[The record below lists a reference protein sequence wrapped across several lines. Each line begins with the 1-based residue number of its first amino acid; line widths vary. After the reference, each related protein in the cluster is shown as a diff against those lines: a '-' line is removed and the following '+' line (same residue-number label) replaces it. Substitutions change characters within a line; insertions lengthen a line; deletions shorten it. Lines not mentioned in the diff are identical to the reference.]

1 MKKFS
6 KCMALLATLS
16 LLFSLFSCKQ
26 EPDDPDLSEV
36 SVDLKE
42 KEKVFFEGDTLSKED
57 VVVMAFYSDRSTKD
71 VTNKAKFTPELPC
84 TLTTSF
90 DLTIDYEEKKA
101 ALKIEVG
108 KKTDYYEDESGK
120 RIKLKEI
127 LLALKDSDKQF
138 FEGDV
143 ISKDDFVVT
152 AKYEDDTTK
161 IVTDGVTFEGLTD
174 EKLTVGNKTIRATY
188 GSQVKSLDIAV
199 HERGAKVTSILLTLK
214 AGRTF
219 FVGDTISTDDFTVIA
234 IFSDGTTEDVTN
246 KSEFEGI
253 GRTTTAGKVTIIASY
268 DSKTKNCEVT
278 VQAKTVASISLAL
291 KQQDKIVVVGDAI
304 SASDFIVTA
313 TYNNG
318 TTEDVTSKSQISG
331 LENLTQ
337 AGKVKITATYETKSA
352 SLDITVRANGVTL
365 TDILLALKTDKT
377 FVVGDT
383 ISKSDF
389 IVTAT
394 FSDGATEDVTSA
406 SQFTGLGKI
415 TKAGNVEITVTYN
428 SLLTTLGITVSA
440 KPVENTKVV
449 SISLSLKDRDRTF
462 VVGETIYTDDFTVI
476 ATYSDG
482 STMDVTW
489 YSSFEG
495 LGKQTESGNVKIT
508 ATYSS
513 KTASIT
519 VKVVIPETLYIYDYN
534 ETVGDWEWKSMQV
547 EKEGSCFYYEFQNV
561 GTIYLQIST
570 SKSWSGRIEGGVAIP
585 QTGDY
590 VVLNNYNSEDTTV
603 VIANLEDRIYIRYEE
618 GIYYARYVS
627 SDDESFD
634 PDEEIKAVESILF
647 DIGFDDVDEIGFS
660 YVPEYMLEGDKLEV
674 KVYPYSESAPCTYEY
689 QWYKN
694 GEEVVGETLVTSP
707 NFEKGNSY
715 CCVVTAISIDNPQ
728 YRIEK
733 CSPGF
738 YVCSTDMDEV
748 SLSDTNIS
756 LNATD
761 IIRDL
766 MVKIDST
773 RYYDSIKW
781 KTSDAFVV
789 ALDGYEN
796 AFDTKTDRVTLRAIG
811 NGKSTITVTMTRR
824 GVEKSFTCTVT
835 VSGLNVEEEEYSW
848 WYYELDTSEASDS
861 QLVNLIFNNP
871 EGNPNSLIGDCK
883 TNDIEDV
890 QSKGE
895 IFYKWNGK
903 DTFLFAEVDKS
914 KVEES
919 ILQAG
924 LDTENKLVVYVSVP
938 VGFSPVYLYAW
949 DKTSTLINLPNT
961 WPGVLMKECTASDEN
976 PAE

>member
-6 KCMALLATLS
+6 KCMVLLATLS
-16 LLFSLFSCKQ
+16 LFFSLFSCKQ

-127 LLALKDSDKQF
+127 SLALKDSDKQF

-174 EKLTVGNKTIRATY
+174 EKLTVGNKTI
-188 GSQVKSLDIAV
+188 K
-199 HERGAKVTSILLTLK
+199 
-214 AGRTF
+214 
-219 FVGDTISTDDFTVIA
+219 
-234 IFSDGTTEDVTN
+234 
-246 KSEFEGI
+246 
-253 GRTTTAGKVTIIASY
+253 
-268 DSKTKNCEVT
+268 
-278 VQAKTVASISLAL
+278 
-291 KQQDKIVVVGDAI
+291 
-304 SASDFIVTA
+304 
-313 TYNNG
+313 
-318 TTEDVTSKSQISG
+318 
-331 LENLTQ
+331 
-337 AGKVKITATYETKSA
+337 
-352 SLDITVRANGVTL
+352 
-365 TDILLALKTDKT
+365 
-377 FVVGDT
+377 
-383 ISKSDF
+383 
-389 IVTAT
+389 
-394 FSDGATEDVTSA
+394 
-406 SQFTGLGKI
+406 
-415 TKAGNVEITVTYN
+415 
-428 SLLTTLGITVSA
+428 
-440 KPVENTKVV
+440 
-449 SISLSLKDRDRTF
+449 
-462 VVGETIYTDDFTVI
+462 
-476 ATYSDG
+476 
-482 STMDVTW
+482 
-489 YSSFEG
+489 
-495 LGKQTESGNVKIT
+495 

-513 KTASIT
+513 KTESLTIT
-519 VKVVIPETLYIYDYN
+519 VVEKSNPIEPNPDKPTPEKPNPEISEVLYIYEYD
-534 ETVGDWEWKSMQV
+534 ETDWEWRWKPMQV
-547 EKEGSCFYYEFQNV
+547 EKEGSCFYYEFERT
-561 GTIYLQIST
+561 GTIDFCIST
-570 SKSWSGRIEGGVAIP
+570 SKSWSGQIGRGVAIP

-590 VVLNNYNSEDTTV
+590 VVLNNYNSDDTAV

-618 GIYYARYVS
+618 GIYYARYAARGEAVN
-627 SDDESFD
+627 
-634 PDEEIKAVESILF
+634 PNEEMEIVKPIIF
-647 DIGFDDVDEIGFS
+647 DIRVANEIGLQNW
-660 YVPEYMLEGDKLEV
+660 PEYMLEGENLRAIV
-674 KVYPYSESAPCTYEY
+674 VSYEGSGSFDY
-689 QWYKN
+689 EHQWYRYKFSS
-694 GEEVVGETLVTSP
+694 GEGAADASKVIGATSEISP
-707 NFEKGNSY
+707 SFEEGYSY
-715 CCVVTAISIDNPQ
+715 YCVVTVISIDNPK
-728 YRIEK
+728 YKIK
-733 CSPGF
+733 KNSPSVYICSKN
-738 YVCSTDMDEV
+738 MDDV
-748 SLSDTNIS
+748 SLSDTTIN
-756 LNATD
+756 LNNAEITKNLWV
-761 IIRDL
+761 INP
-766 MVKIDST
+766 
-773 RYYDSIKW
+773 YCDSIKW

-796 AFDTKTDRVTLRAIG
+796 AFDTKTARVTLRAIG
-811 NGKSTITVTMTRR
+811 NGESTITVTMTRR

-835 VSGLNVEEEEYSW
+835 VNGLNVEEEEYSW

-914 KVEES
+914 TVDES

>member
-127 LLALKDSDKQF
+127 SLALKNSDKQF

-143 ISKDDFVVT
+143 ISKDDFVVK

-291 KQQDKIVVVGDAI
+291 KQQDKIVVVGDTI

-415 TKAGNVEITVTYN
+415 TKAGNVEITV
-428 SLLTTLGITVSA
+428 I
-440 KPVENTKVV
+440 
-449 SISLSLKDRDRTF
+449 
-462 VVGETIYTDDFTVI
+462 
-476 ATYSDG
+476 
-482 STMDVTW
+482 
-489 YSSFEG
+489 
-495 LGKQTESGNVKIT
+495 
-508 ATYSS
+508 YSS
-513 KTASIT
+513 KITSIT
-519 VKVVIPETLYIYDYN
+519 VKVTESNPVVKPEGLYI
-534 ETVGDWEWKSMQV
+534 VGDFNQWDFGDGIIPMK
-547 EKEGSCFYYEFQNV
+547 KDGNCFYYEFEET
-561 GTIYLQIST
+561 GI
-570 SKSWSGRIEGGVAIP
+570 IEFKICKTQGWMGQVFGGVAIP
-585 QTGDY
+585 NTGVY
-590 VVLNNYNSEDTTV
+590 VAPHLAVDLIYTENATV
-603 VIANLEDRIYIRYEE
+603 DIANSGDRVYVRYEN
-618 GIYYARYVS
+618 GIYYVRYAAKGEIV
-627 SDDESFD
+627 D
-634 PDEEIKAVESILF
+634 PDEEMEIVEGILF
-647 DIGFDDVDEIGFS
+647 DIDACVDDGNEVPYWSD
-660 YVPEYMLEGDKLEV
+660 YVLEGERLKAIVVSYEGSVFFD
-674 KVYPYSESAPCTYEY
+674 YEY
-689 QWYKN
+689 QWYRYK
-694 GEEVVGETLVTSP
+694 ESVLVDSSPVSGETSDRSP
-707 NFEKGNSY
+707 VFEKGY
-715 CCVVTAISIDNPQ
+715 FYYCVVTATARDNPRNIVKKKSFEF
-728 YRIEK
+728 YI
-733 CSPGF
+733 CSKN
-738 YVCSTDMDEV
+738 MDEV
-748 SLSDTNIS
+748 SLSDTTIN
-756 LNATD
+756 LNNAEITKNLWV
-761 IIRDL
+761 INP
-766 MVKIDST
+766 
-773 RYYDSIKW
+773 YCDSIEW
-781 KTSDAFVV
+781 EVSDPFMV
-789 ALDGYEN
+789 ALDGYSN
-796 AFDTKTDRVTLRAIG
+796 IGGNKTYEVTLRALR
-811 NGKSTITVTMTRR
+811 NGEATIMVTMTRG

-835 VSGLNVEEEEYSW
+835 VSGLNVEEEKYFW

-861 QLVNLIFNNP
+861 QAVGLIFNH
-871 EGNPNSLIGDCK
+871 SLGMIQTK
-883 TNDIEDV
+883 DIKNV

-895 IFYKWNGK
+895 IFYKWDGEGR
-903 DTFLFAEVDKS
+903 TVLAEVDKS
-914 KVEES
+914 KVDES
-919 ILQAG
+919 ILQTG

-938 VGFSPVYLYAW
+938 DRVSSVYLHAW
-949 DKTSTLINLPNT
+949 DMNIPAPFTFTGEQ

-976 PAE
+976 PVE

>member
-127 LLALKDSDKQF
+127 SLALKDSDKQF

-291 KQQDKIVVVGDAI
+291 KQQDKIVVVGDTI

-406 SQFTGLGKI
+406 SQFTGLGKT

-428 SLLTTLGITVSA
+428 SLLTSLGITVSA

-534 ETVGDWEWKSMQV
+534 ETVGDWEWNSMQV

-570 SKSWSGRIEGGVAIP
+570 SKSWSGRIGGGVAIP

-627 SDDESFD
+627 QDKITELD
-634 PDEEIKAVESILF
+634 PDEHIESVASILF

-707 NFEKGNSY
+707 NFEEGNSY
-715 CCVVTAISIDNPQ
+715 WCVVTAISIDNPQ
-728 YRIEK
+728 YKIEK
-733 CSPGF
+733 NSPSFYICSKN
-738 YVCSTDMDEV
+738 MDDV
-748 SLSDTNIS
+748 SLSDTTIN
-756 LNATD
+756 LNNAEITKKLGV
-761 IIRDL
+761 INP
-766 MVKIDST
+766 
-773 RYYDSIKW
+773 YCDSIEW
-781 KTSDAFVV
+781 EVSDPFMV
-789 ALDGYEN
+789 ALDGYSN
-796 AFDTKTDRVTLRAIG
+796 IGGNKTYEVTLRALR
-811 NGKSTITVTMTRR
+811 NGEATITVTMTRG

-835 VSGLNVEEEEYSW
+835 VSGLNVEEGKYSW

-861 QLVNLIFNNP
+861 QAVGLIFNH
-871 EGNPNSLIGDCK
+871 SLGMIQTK
-883 TNDIEDV
+883 DIKNV

-895 IFYKWNGK
+895 IFYKWDGEGR
-903 DTFLFAEVDKS
+903 TVLAEVDKS
-914 KVEES
+914 KVDES
-919 ILQAG
+919 ILQTG

-938 VGFSPVYLYAW
+938 DRVSSVYLHAW
-949 DKTSTLINLPNT
+949 DMNISAPFTFTGEQ